1 MCEVENGYLSEGRRV
16 SMSDIEYLRRK
27 REAYRQEIYNKR
39 QLITGYENTYDELI
53 NFKRSVENAYSDFV
67 SVNSEKEKTLGMIVP
82 VREKVKIAQN
92 YYADMQNALKNIG
105 NANVGKDFQVL
116 IEQINK
122 KMRECLNT
130 ISRYE
135 GEISV
140 INNRIIGLNNA
151 ITIAEQLKD
160 KEKEKDE

>member
-53 NFKRSVENAYSDFV
+53 NFKRSVESAYSDFV